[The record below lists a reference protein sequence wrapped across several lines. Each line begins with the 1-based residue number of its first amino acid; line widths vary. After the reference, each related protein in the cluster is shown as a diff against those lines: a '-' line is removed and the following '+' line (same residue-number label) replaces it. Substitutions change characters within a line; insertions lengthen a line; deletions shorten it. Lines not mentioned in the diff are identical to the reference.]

1 MTTQSIADIGRL
13 RSQLTTISRNAERA
27 FERAFAQQ
35 DAGAPADGVEAA
47 MAELSRLQESERQL
61 REQLGEPPVLH

>member
-1 MTTQSIADIGRL
+1 MTTECIADIGHL

-27 FERAFAQQ
+27 FERAFDLQQ
-35 DAGAPADGVEAA
+35 AGAPADRVEAA
-47 MAELSRLQESERQL
+47 MAETSRLQESARRL

>member
-27 FERAFAQQ
+27 FERAFDLQQ
-35 DAGAPADGVEAA
+35 AGAPADRVEAA